1 MSRAGKP
8 EVIELTGG
16 SDDDAIAPAA
26 DVMARGG
33 LVAFPTDTVYGLG
46 ADPSRPDAAE
56 KICAAKGRD
65 RSKPLARLVADRE
78 TAARL
83 AGPWPRLAEN
93 LARAYWPGAL
103 TMVVG
108 GVGLR
113 VPASEA
119 ARALASR
126 LGGAI
131 LATSANRSGGPEP
144 RTAEEVAAALGPDVD
159 LILDGGRA
167 AGVPST
173 VVRVTG
179 EQFEVLREGAIGEEE
194 LRHIA
199 SRSEG
204 AGT

>member
-1 MSRAGKP
+1 VGG
-8 EVIELTGG
+8 EVVALVGDEA
-16 SDDDAIAPAA
+16 DDARICRAA
-26 DVMARGG
+26 DVMAEGG

-46 ADPSRPDAAE
+46 AAPSRPDAAE
-56 KICAAKGRD
+56 KICAAKGRG

-83 AGPWPRLAEN
+83 AGSWPRLAED

-103 TMVVG
+103 TIVVG

-113 VPASEA
+113 LPASEA
-119 ARALASR
+119 ARSLASR
-126 LGGAI
+126 LGGSI

-159 LILDGGRA
+159 LILDGGRT

-179 EQFEVLREGAIGEEE
+179 EQLEVLREGAIGEDE
-194 LRHIA
+194 LKSVA

-204 AGT
+204 ART